1 MVRTM
6 DEAITIDRQGRMV
19 VPSHIREALGIKDG
33 GRISIRL
40 DGPRLILEPASKDV
54 KEQVNKW
61 TKLARDSKAE
71 ACTEETEENW
81 KWMSRE
87 YARRKLG
94 LT

>member
-19 VPSHIREALGIKDG
+19 VPSHLREALGIKDG
-33 GRISIRL
+33 GIVSIRL
-40 DGPRLILEPASKDV
+40 DGPRLILEPAPKDV

-61 TKLARDSKAE
+61 TKLARETKAE
-71 ACTEETEENW
+71 AYTEETEENW
-81 KWMSRE
+81 RWMSRE

-94 LT
+94 LS